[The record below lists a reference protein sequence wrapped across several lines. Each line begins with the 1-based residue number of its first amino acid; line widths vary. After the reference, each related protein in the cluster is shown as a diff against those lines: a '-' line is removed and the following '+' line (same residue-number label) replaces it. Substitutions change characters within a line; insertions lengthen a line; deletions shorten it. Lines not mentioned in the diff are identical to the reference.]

1 MTLTE
6 AESAR
11 LILTS
16 LRINCEIGES
26 IDEGDFYVHV
36 NDKMADGTEF
46 RLMIYEWSVIYQSIF
61 KARQK
66 DSQSHGNLIDEY
78 LIDDHLI
85 DGHLIDHFS
94 HIPFSRLNP
103 STN

>member
-11 LILTS
+11 TILTS
-16 LRINCEIGES
+16 FRINCEIGES

-36 NDKMADGTEF
+36 NDKMADGTEI
-46 RLMIYEWSVIYQSIF
+46 RLMIYEWSVIYQSIA
-61 KARQK
+61 KARSVGDFVK
-66 DSQSHGNLIDEY
+66 ESQSHG
-78 LIDDHLI
+78 HQT
-85 DGHLIDHFS
+85 DHFS

>member
-11 LILTS
+11 TILTS
-16 LRINCEIGES
+16 FRINCEIGES
-26 IDEGDFYVHV
+26 FDEGDYYVHV
-36 NDKMADGTEF
+36 NDKMANGTEI
-46 RLMIYEWSVIYQSIF
+46 RLMIYEWSVIYQSIA
-61 KARQK
+61 KARAVEDFAVNTKEPQT
-66 DSQSHGNLIDEY
+66 HG
-78 LIDDHLI
+78 HQT
-85 DGHLIDHFS
+85 DHFS

>member
-36 NDKMADGTEF
+36 NDKMADGTEI

-66 DSQSHGNLIDEY
+66 DSQSHG
-78 LIDDHLI
+78 HLT
-85 DGHLIDHFS
+85 DHFS
-94 HIPFSRLNP
+94 HIPFTRLNP

>member
-11 LILTS
+11 TILTS
-16 LRINCEIGES
+16 FRINCEIGES

-36 NDKMADGTEF
+36 NDKMADGTEI
-46 RLMIYEWSVIYQSIF
+46 RLMIYEWSVIYQSIA
-61 KARQK
+61 KARLKEFQT
-66 DSQSHGNLIDEY
+66 HGHQTDY
-78 LIDDHLI
+78 
-85 DGHLIDHFS
+85 FS